1 MLSQVV
7 IQGNSAVSWNS
18 TRRSRSGPVI
28 GAPSSEILPALGCSK
43 PASRR
48 MSVLLPQP
56 EGPTMTVSFAR
67 SMVNEQRSEEHT
79 SELQS
84 RLHLV
89 CRLLLEKKKKCMSG
103 AASEADQ

>member
-1 MLSQVV
+1 
-7 IQGNSAVSWNS
+7 
-18 TRRSRSGPVI
+18 VI

-67 SMVNEQRSEEHT
+67 SMVNEQSCTT
-79 SELQS
+79 SL
-84 RLHLV
+84 RNWV
-89 CRLLLEKKKKCMSG
+89 
-103 AASEADQ
+103 AP

>member
-18 TRRSRSGPVI
+18 TSRSRSGPVI
-28 GAPSSEILPALGCSK
+28 GAPSSMIVPSVGGSN

-48 MSVLLPQP
+48 ISVLLPQP

-67 SMVNEQRSEEHT
+67 SMVNEQSCTT
-79 SELQS
+79 SF
-84 RLHLV
+84 HIWI
-89 CRLLLEKKKKCMSG
+89 
-103 AASEADQ
+103 AP